1 MKRQSNQ
8 TVQMQPTHSSQTLN
22 ALRNRSVYVSN
33 IVVTVTAAGW
43 CAIGFA
49 LGEMPIVYLALFMM
63 GSTTLAILVTI
74 FGHHTIV
81 KILWFFAGLVTITGA
96 FFVSHLP
103 AMAANLEDNSEH
115 RLSTAHSPHPYA
127 LNPCKYRAEKY

>member
-63 GSTTLAILVTI
+63 GSTTLAILVTF
-74 FGHHTIV
+74 FGHHTIG
-81 KILWFFAGLVTITGA
+81 KILWFFLQAW
-96 FFVSHLP
+96 
-103 AMAANLEDNSEH
+103 
-115 RLSTAHSPHPYA
+115 
-127 LNPCKYRAEKY
+127 

>member
-33 IVVTVTAAGW
+33 IVVTVTAAWW

-49 LGEMPIVYLALFMM
+49 LGEMPIV
-63 GSTTLAILVTI
+63 TC
-74 FGHHTIV
+74 
-81 KILWFFAGLVTITGA
+81 
-96 FFVSHLP
+96 P
-103 AMAANLEDNSEH
+103 
-115 RLSTAHSPHPYA
+115 R
-127 LNPCKYRAEKY
+127 